1 MKNVYITSASR
12 TAVGSLGKSLKNVP
26 SHDLGSKV
34 IASVIDKSNVELID
48 NSLKLYISIVYK

>member
-26 SHDLGSKV
+26 AYELGSEV
-34 IASVIDKSNVELID
+34 ISSVIDKSNLEKIL
-48 NSLKLYISIVYK
+48 